1 MEFTLLGAALT
12 GALGLW
18 LGLRLPGVRARAET
32 VDRPWDVLVGAA
44 AIGVFSGRLV
54 EMITVGVNPLTNP
67 FDVILVRGGVDTVAA
82 SVGAL
87 LTLAWVFR
95 DDLTTLDIVAPAAL
109 LGLAGWHA
117 GCLWTGSCLGSATGG
132 DWGFTLPGSSVGRHP
147 TELYAAAALAVFA
160 IVTTRPRTPFV
171 ATGLALAAAGAVRA
185 ATQPIRPSLT
195 GGPMWAYLT
204 AIALGSAVVIAGRFL
219 AHRRPRVSSDP

>member
-18 LGLRLPGVRARAET
+18 LGLRLPGIRVRAET
-32 VDRPWDVLVGAA
+32 IDRPWDVLVGAA

-82 SVGAL
+82 SIGAL

-95 DDLTTLDIVAPAAL
+95 DDQTTLDIVAPAAL

-117 GCLWTGSCLGSATGG
+117 GCVWTGSCLGAATSG

-147 TELYAAAALAVFA
+147 TELYAAVALAVFA
-160 IVTTRPRTPFV
+160 VVTTRPRTPFV
-171 ATGLALAAAGAVRA
+171 ATGLALAGAGAVRA

-195 GGPMWAYLT
+195 GGPMWAYLA
-204 AIALGSAVVIAGRFL
+204 AIALGSAVAIGGFL
-219 AHRRPRVSSDP
+219 LARRRSPV

>member
-12 GALGLW
+12 GAIGAW
-18 LGLRLPGVRARAET
+18 IGLRLPGVRARAEAL
-32 VDRPWDVLVGAA
+32 DRPWDVLVGAA

-54 EMITVGVNPLTNP
+54 EMITAGVNPLTSP

-82 SVGAL
+82 TIGAL
-87 LTLAWVFR
+87 ATLVWVFR
-95 DDLTTLDIVAPAAL
+95 ADLTTLDVVAPAAL

-117 GCLWTGSCLGSATGG
+117 GCLWTGSCLGAATGG
-132 DWGFTLPGSSVGRHP
+132 DWGFTQPGSQVARHP
-147 TELYAAAALAVFA
+147 TELYAAAALTVFA
-160 IVTTRPRTPFV
+160 VVATRPRAPFV

-195 GGPMWAYLT
+195 GGPMWAYLAAVAIGL
-204 AIALGSAVVIAGRFL
+204 AIAVSGRRWQ
-219 AHRRPRVSSDP
+219 RRPVSSEP